1 MRVGLNARML
11 AASMLVAAI
20 VAGTFVALL
29 LAISGLR
36 DASRQAQRSD
46 QITAAANQLER
57 SAIDLET
64 GERGYVITGQQRFL
78 KPWETARSVIPA
90 QERELGS
97 LVRDASLRQDERA
110 VVLAVGGYIRTWSIP
125 MVALA
130 STDRAAAAH
139 RTTSGVGKAKM
150 DHVRAL
156 FAGFLL
162 RNGQLSTSRAASA
175 TAAGSR
181 AVLVGVLGLLGSA
194 LLILFAGGYL
204 AKAVVA
210 PVRRLAGAAARLE
223 EGDLSA
229 RVPDVGHTEI
239 AELARTFN
247 RMASSLEDN
256 QAELKQSLRQQQEA
270 NDELDAFSYSVSHDL
285 RAPLRAID
293 GFSRLLI
300 DEYTDDLP
308 ADGRR
313 YVGLVRRNTQQ
324 MGRLIDGLLSFSRL
338 GQQQL
343 SKRTVVVQ
351 QLAAE
356 VVIDAE
362 HQQNGRVIEI
372 SVGTLPPALADPML
386 VTQVLANLL
395 SNAIKYTGEREV
407 ARIEIGSDQQMGH
420 AVYFVRDNGVGF
432 DMRHADKLFQV
443 FQRLHRAEDYD
454 GTGLGLALVARIVKR
469 HGGKVWAE
477 ATPNE
482 GATFYFTLEGR

>member
-1 MRVGLNARML
+1 
-11 AASMLVAAI
+11 
-20 VAGTFVALL
+20 
-29 LAISGLR
+29 
-36 DASRQAQRSD
+36 
-46 QITAAANQLER
+46 
-57 SAIDLET
+57 
-64 GERGYVITGQQRFL
+64 
-78 KPWETARSVIPA
+78 
-90 QERELGS
+90 
-97 LVRDASLRQDERA
+97 
-110 VVLAVGGYIRTWSIP
+110 

-130 STDRAAAAH
+130 RTDPAAAAK
-139 RTTSGVGKAKM
+139 RTASGVGKGKM

-156 FAGFLL
+156 FTGFLL
-162 RNGQLSTSRAASA
+162 RNGRLSTSRGASA
-175 TAAGSR
+175 TTAGGR

-194 LLILFAGGYL
+194 LLILFSGGYL
-204 AKAVVA
+204 AKAVVS

-229 RVPDVGHTEI
+229 RVPDAGHTEI

-247 RMASSLEDN
+247 GMASSLEDN

-300 DEYTDDLP
+300 DEYNDDLP

-338 GQQQL
+338 GQLQL
-343 SKRTVVVQ
+343 SKRTVAMQ
-351 QLAAE
+351 DLAAE
-356 VVIDAE
+356 AVTDAQA
-362 HQQNGRVIEI
+362 QQNGRVIEI
-372 SVGTLPPALADPML
+372 SVGALPPALADPML

-395 SNAIKYTGEREV
+395 SNGIKYTGEREV
-407 ARIEIGSDQQMGH
+407 ARIEIGSGQHMGH

-469 HGGKVWAE
+469 HGGQVWAE

-482 GATFYFTLEGR
+482 GATFYFTLEGP